1 MKKGVIYSFEE
12 FEVLIRAG
20 RDGKVL
26 LSISDKNGAYN
37 VNASIQELEDLINEI
52 KIDWLYASPG
62 LFPFSATF
70 VVVSIKV

>member
-20 RDGKVL
+20 RDRKVL

-37 VNASIQELEDLINEI
+37 VNASIQDLEDLINEI
-52 KIDWLYASPG
+52 KTDWL
-62 LFPFSATF
+62 
-70 VVVSIKV
+70 